1 MAKTSA
7 GLILY
12 RMQHDKLEVLLV
24 HPGGPFWRSKDEGA
38 WFIAK
43 GELDAGEEPLAG
55 AKREFEEET
64 GLKPEGEFLALG
76 SVKQK
81 SGKTIYAWAFEGD
94 CDPSALKSNT
104 FTIEWPPKSGRQGE
118 FPEIDQ
124 AGFFSVAQAK
134 VKMHPAEFPLVLRLQ
149 ELLRSSERSDS

>member
-1 MAKTSA
+1 MPKTSA

-12 RMQHDKLEVLLV
+12 RMQSGKLEVLLV
-24 HPGGPFWRSKDEGA
+24 HPGGPFWSKRDEGA
-38 WFIAK
+38 WFIPK
-43 GELDAGEEPLAG
+43 GELNVDEDPLAG

-64 GLKPEGEFLALG
+64 GLKPEGGFLVLG

-81 SGKTIYAWAFEGD
+81 SGKTIFAWAFEGD

-104 FTIEWPPKSGRQGE
+104 FTIEWPPKSGRQKE

-124 AGFFSVAQAK
+124 AGFFTVAQAK
-134 VKMHPAEFPLVLRLQ
+134 VKMHPVEFPLVLRLQ
-149 ELLRSSERSDS
+149 DLLRDAVD